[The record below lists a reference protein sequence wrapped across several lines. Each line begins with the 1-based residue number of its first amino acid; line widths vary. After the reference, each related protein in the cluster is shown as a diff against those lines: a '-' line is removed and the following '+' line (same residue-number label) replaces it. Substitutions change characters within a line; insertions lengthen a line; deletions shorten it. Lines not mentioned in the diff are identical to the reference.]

1 MAISND
7 DLTDEAKIGG
17 KLKKLYPTLWF
28 SAFLLSGSPLVAQE
42 QGDRTSSASPVS
54 QSLPDAPIPTCRFA
68 TTADCIINLQQLPPQ
83 ADPQGGGQDAAPP
96 PADASPPSGGAR
108 VAQTPETLV
117 VEPGNDFRAALEK
130 GVRLKAPG
138 QPITARLLEPVYA
151 GEVLAIPAGS
161 TIKGHISAISTA
173 PMRKRARR
181 LLNGDF
187 TPPKTAH
194 VTFDQLVLSD
204 GTMVPI
210 HGDSAVGLGRVTN
223 SLYLPKAQRPGI
235 RQKLKGAMAPLREP
249 NKLQRLGEAV
259 VTSLPYHPEYI
270 DQGTVFDTAL
280 LAPVTVLLPVQP
292 NTASPQASDYLRLHL
307 LTPVNSSTSTAGTQ
321 IEAVVSQP
329 YYQADHQLLYPAGT
343 RITGT
348 VEKASSAGWM
358 KRNGSLVFA
367 FRSVQMPD
375 GTTRVIHSTVGGI
388 QAERSEGLDVGQEGE
403 IKATTSTFAR
413 LLAPVSLVGPSRAV
427 ADTTL
432 QKTAWSRAGEGR
444 KGFGLLGAG
453 AAQASAGTAIGFGYF
468 GAAKRLCDAFIT
480 KGSNVELPVNTPIFL
495 RLDSNDP
502 AVALATR

>member
-1 MAISND
+1 MKRSVVWI
-7 DLTDEAKIGG
+7 
-17 KLKKLYPTLWF
+17 
-28 SAFLLSGSPLVAQE
+28 LLSYPVWGLTGIPVGAQE
-42 QGDRTSSASPVS
+42 
-54 QSLPDAPIPTCRFA
+54 
-68 TTADCIINLQQLPPQ
+68 
-83 ADPQGGGQDAAPP
+83 
-96 PADASPPSGGAR
+96 AR
-108 VAQTPETLV
+108 SERETLV
-117 VEPGNDFRAALEK
+117 VQPGNDFRAALEK
-130 GVRLKAPG
+130 GVRLKTVG

-161 TIKGHISAISTA
+161 TIKGHVSAISTA

-181 LLNGDF
+181 LLDGDF

-210 HGDSAVGLGRVTN
+210 HSDSAVGLGRVAN
-223 SLYLPKAQRPGI
+223 SRYLPKARRPGI

-280 LAPVTVLLPVQP
+280 LAPVTLLVPVQP
-292 NTASPQASDYLRLHL
+292 NTASPQGSDYLHLHL

-343 RITGT
+343 RIAGT
-348 VEKASSAGWM
+348 VQKASSAGWM
-358 KRNGSLVFA
+358 KRNGSIVFA

-375 GTTRVIHSTVGGI
+375 GTTRDLHSTVGGI
-388 QAERSEGLDVGQEGE
+388 QAERSEGLDVGKEGE

-432 QKTAWSRAGEGR
+432 QKTAWSRSGSGEGR

-453 AAQASAGTAIGFGYF
+453 AAQASAGAAIGFGYF
-468 GAAKRLCDAFIT
+468 GAAKRLCDAFIA

-495 RLDSNDP
+495 RLDSDDP
-502 AVALATR
+502 SVALATR

>member
-1 MAISND
+1 MKRSVVWI
-7 DLTDEAKIGG
+7 
-17 KLKKLYPTLWF
+17 
-28 SAFLLSGSPLVAQE
+28 LLSYSVLGVAAVPARAQE
-42 QGDRTSSASPVS
+42 TKPEK
-54 QSLPDAPIPTCRFA
+54 
-68 TTADCIINLQQLPPQ
+68 
-83 ADPQGGGQDAAPP
+83 
-96 PADASPPSGGAR
+96 
-108 VAQTPETLV
+108 ETLV

-130 GVRLKAPG
+130 GVRLKAVG
-138 QPITARLLEPVYA
+138 QPITAKLLEPVYA
-151 GEVLAIPAGS
+151 GEMLAIPAGS
-161 TIKGHISAISTA
+161 TIKGHVSAISTA
-173 PMRKRARR
+173 PHKRARR

-204 GTMVPI
+204 GTIVPI
-210 HGDSAVGLGRVTN
+210 QSDSAVGLGRVAN
-223 SLYLPKAQRPGI
+223 SRYLPKAQRPGI
-235 RQKLKGAMAPLREP
+235 RKKLKGAMAPLREP

-280 LAPVTVLLPVQP
+280 LAPVTVLVPVQP
-292 NTASPQASDYLRLHL
+292 DTASPQASDYLHLHL

-348 VEKASSAGWM
+348 VQKASSAGWL
-358 KRNGSLVFA
+358 KRNGSILFA

-375 GTTRVIHSTVGGI
+375 GTTRDILPTVGGI
-388 QAERSEGLDVGQEGE
+388 QAERSEGLDVGKEGE

-413 LLAPVSLVGPSRAV
+413 LLVFVLLLGPSRGV
-427 ADTTL
+427 ADMTT

-502 AVALATR
+502 TVALETR